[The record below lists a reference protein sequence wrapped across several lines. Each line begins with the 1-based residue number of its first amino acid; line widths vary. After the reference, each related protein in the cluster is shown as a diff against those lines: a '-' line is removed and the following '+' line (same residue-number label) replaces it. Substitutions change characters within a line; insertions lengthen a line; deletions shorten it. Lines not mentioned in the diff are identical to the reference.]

1 MDLGLKT
8 EEGVDYKIK
17 IPLIIGPSQHHCTIN
32 IKMNR
37 CNNGNETMRFK

>member
-8 EEGVDYKIK
+8 EEGVDYKMK
-17 IPLIIGPSQHHCTIN
+17 IPLWLSQHHCTIN

-37 CNNGNETMRFK
+37 CKNGNETMRFK